1 MNREEIID
9 FDQLYDSMMKC
20 KRGVM
25 WKPSTKSFWLSD
37 LRNISRMEEQLKN
50 GTWKNGKPRPVK
62 ILYPKKREGM
72 AIPFKDRV
80 YQRSINDN
88 TLYPDTTKSFIVNN
102 CACQTG
108 KGTDFARDKMKK
120 MLRNYYINNGREG
133 WILQLDIKGYY
144 PNMPHKAVKEAF
156 QKHLS
161 AENYEMVIEALE
173 EQYVGDIGYYPGS
186 QMIQIAGITVL
197 NDIDHY
203 IKEKLQRKNYTRYMD
218 DMDILGESKE
228 ELLCTKA
235 EIERKLNEKGFELN
249 QKKTKIISLT
259 KKFTFLGFDY
269 RLTESGKVIMVV
281 NSKKIKEERRYLRK
295 LVRDVKEGK
304 ESRKRA
310 DDHFNGYL
318 NHVKK
323 GNSRKMEDSYIKYYK
338 DLWR

>member
-318 NHVKK
+318 NQIPGRWKTA
-323 GNSRKMEDSYIKYYK
+323 I
-338 DLWR
+338 